1 MADRTATG
9 RLRRLLA
16 LVPYVLTHQGAP
28 MADVAKRFELTEK
41 ELVDDL
47 HLLWVCGLPGYS
59 HLELIDVSYDSGD
72 LYIRNADVI
81 SSPMRLHQ
89 DEALSLLIGLQLL
102 EHLAVSSEE
111 QSAIADLR
119 AKINA
124 AAVES
129 VAQTSERIAIVARAE
144 SAVGNTVAEA
154 LTRKRRL
161 LIDYVVPSR
170 DEVTQREIDP
180 IAVTNVDGQSYLRA
194 WCRKAEGIRHFRLDR
209 ILVAKIV
216 DRPAAP
222 PASDAATE
230 LAAFTPSPDAP
241 TARLRIDENARWL
254 IEYLSANVTQDDGER
269 IELMVTIGDA
279 DRIISLACQ
288 LGGALE
294 IVEPL
299 ELRAEVLA
307 RVSSTLSL
315 YA

>member
-28 MADVAKRFELTEK
+28 MAEVAKRFDLTEK

-102 EHLAVSSEE
+102 EHLASADE

-129 VAQTSERIAIVARAE
+129 VSQTSERIAIVAPAE

-161 LIDYVVPSR
+161 LIDYFVPSR

-180 IAVTNVDGQSYLRA
+180 IAVTTVDGQSYLRA

-222 PASDAATE
+222 PINDATGE
-230 LAAFTPSPDAP
+230 LGAFTPSDGAA
-241 TARLRIDENARWL
+241 TARLRINEHARWL
-254 IEYLSANVTQDDGER
+254 VEYLSASVTHEDGER
-269 IELMVTIGDA
+269 LELLVTIGDE
-279 DRIISLACQ
+279 DRIVSLACQ

-294 IVEPL
+294 ILEPL
-299 ELRAEVLA
+299 HLRAQVLA
-307 RVSSTLSL
+307 RVESTLSL

>member
-16 LVPYVLTHQGAP
+16 LVPYVLAHQGAP
-28 MADVAKRFELTEK
+28 MAEVAARFDLSEK
-41 ELVDDL
+41 ELIDDL

-102 EHLAVSSEE
+102 EHLAAPEE
-111 QSAIADLR
+111 QAAIADLR

-129 VAQTSERIAIVARAE
+129 VAHTSDRIAIVATAE

-154 LTRKRRL
+154 LTRSRRL
-161 LIDYVVPSR
+161 LIDYFVPSR

-180 IAVTNVDGQSYLRA
+180 IAVTTVDGQTYLRA
-194 WCRKAEGIRHFRLDR
+194 WCRRAEAIRHFRLDR
-209 ILVAKIV
+209 IMVAKIV
-216 DRPAAP
+216 DRPSAP
-222 PASDAATE
+222 PIQDPLVE
-230 LAAFTPSPDAP
+230 LTAFTPSSDAP
-241 TARLRIDENARWL
+241 TARLRINHHARWL
-254 IEYLSANVTQDDGER
+254 IEYLSATIANDDGEL
-269 IELMVTIGDA
+269 IDLLITIGDE
-279 DRIISLACQ
+279 DRIVALACQ

-294 IVEPL
+294 VLDPP
-299 ELRAEVLA
+299 ELRGRVAE
-307 RVSSTLSL
+307 RVKSTLSL